1 MKRTITN
8 ALAIAL
14 FASLA
19 FSGAVAAKGHGA
31 HAATHGPSVKHG
43 TGGST
48 ASLTTKGNASHPGGV
63 LRVLAVLHAAKD
75 LRPPTVNATVHFA
88 TGDVPAVLT
97 RSGHG
102 AAYHAAV
109 PVPAAEPAGV
119 VLIDATAT
127 VDGTV
132 LTATGRGK
140 IVIDTQ
146 TNPPAPLAAPP
157 ASSCTPAPSDSTE
170 PSHSPDASEAPDA
183 SESADPSDT
192 DDESGSADPA
202 ASAEPSAAAEPSDT
216 PEPSEPADPSD
227 SGDHSTGD
235 QTSGT
240 ADPCAGAAPT
250 ITTTFTLPADL
261 MAQVVAFVESLLG

>member
-1 MKRTITN
+1 MKRTTTK

-19 FSGAVAAKGHGA
+19 FSGVVSAKDHGTRRGHA
-31 HAATHGPSVKHG
+31 TTHGPSVQFG
-43 TGGST
+43 TEAT
-48 ASLTTKGNASHPGGV
+48 AASLTTKGNASHPGGV
-63 LRVLAVLHAAKD
+63 FRVLAVLHAAKD
-75 LRPPTVNATVHFA
+75 LRPPTVDAIVHFA
-88 TGDVPAVLT
+88 SGDVPAVLT
-97 RSGHG
+97 RSGRG

-132 LTATGRGK
+132 LTATGQGK

-146 TNPPAPLAAPP
+146 ISAPAPLAAP
-157 ASSCTPAPSDSTE
+157 STSCTPAPSDSAD
-170 PSHSPDASEAPDA
+170 PSESPDGSEAPDA

-192 DDESGSADPA
+192 NDQSES
-202 ASAEPSAAAEPSDT
+202 
-216 PEPSEPADPSD
+216 ADPSD
-227 SGDHSTGD
+227 GGDQSSGD

-240 ADPCAGAAPT
+240 ADPCASAAST
-250 ITTTFTLPADL
+250 VTTTFTLPADL

>member
-19 FSGAVAAKGHGA
+19 FGGAVSAKGPGA

-63 LRVLAVLHAAKD
+63 FRVLAVLHAAKD
-75 LRPPTVNATVHFA
+75 LRPPTVDAIVHFA
-88 TGDVPAVLT
+88 TGEVPAVLT
-97 RSGHG
+97 RSGQG

-140 IVIDTQ
+140 IVVDTQ
-146 TNPPAPLAAPP
+146 ANPPAPLAAPT
-157 ASSCTPAPSDSTE
+157 ASCTPAPSDSTE
-170 PSHSPDASEAPDA
+170 PSESPDASQAPDA

-192 DDESGSADPA
+192 NDQSGPADPSGS
-202 ASAEPSAAAEPSDT
+202 AEPSDT
-216 PEPSEPADPSD
+216 PEPSESADPSD
-227 SGDHSTGD
+227 SGDQSTGD

-240 ADPCAGAAPT
+240 AEPCASAAPT
-250 ITTTFTLPADL
+250 ITKTFTLPANL
-261 MAQVVAFVESLLG
+261 MGEVVAFVESLLA

>member
-1 MKRTITN
+1 MKRTTTK

-19 FSGAVAAKGHGA
+19 FSGAVSAKGHDARGT
-31 HAATHGPSVKHG
+31 HATTHGPSG
-43 TGGST
+43 QQGAGAT
-48 ASLTTKGNASHPGGV
+48 ATSLTIKGNASHPGGV
-63 LRVLAVLHAAKD
+63 FRVLAVLHAAKD
-75 LRPPTVNATVHFA
+75 LRPPTVDAIVHFA
-88 TGDVPAVLT
+88 SGDVPAVLT
-97 RSGHG
+97 RSGQG

-132 LTATGRGK
+132 LTATGQGK
-140 IVIDTQ
+140 IVIDTR
-146 TNPPAPLAAPP
+146 TNPPAPLAAPT
-157 ASSCTPAPSDSTE
+157 ASCTPAPSDSTE
-170 PSHSPDASEAPDA
+170 PSESPDASQAPDA

-192 DDESGSADPA
+192 NDQSGSADP
-202 ASAEPSAAAEPSDT
+202 SDSAEPSDT
-216 PEPSEPADPSD
+216 PEPSESADPSD
-227 SGDHSTGD
+227 SGEQSTGD

-240 ADPCAGAAPT
+240 ADPCASDAPT
-250 ITTTFTLPADL
+250 VTTTFTLPADL